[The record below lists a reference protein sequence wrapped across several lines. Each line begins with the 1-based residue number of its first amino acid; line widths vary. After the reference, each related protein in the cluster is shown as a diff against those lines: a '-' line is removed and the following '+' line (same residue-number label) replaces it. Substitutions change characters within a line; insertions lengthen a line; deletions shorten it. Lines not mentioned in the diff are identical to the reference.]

1 MTVILDRANGS
12 PINWG
17 RAVRFLKRWF
27 PSPLALIANRRH
39 PMNDTATAPS
49 SHDANCDTINTLLL
63 GELAAVE
70 TYDQA
75 MEKLEDQ
82 HILADLERFR
92 EEHARAVR
100 VLREQIVNHG
110 GEPVECTGPWGA
122 FAAVVAGTE
131 HIGSPATA
139 LLALRQGEE
148 HGINGC
154 EDALGNEAV
163 AFECKEAIR
172 TELLP
177 RLRGHVEELNR
188 LMGGMS

>member
-1 MTVILDRANGS
+1 
-12 PINWG
+12 
-17 RAVRFLKRWF
+17 
-27 PSPLALIANRRH
+27 
-39 PMNDTATAPS
+39 MNDTATAP
-49 SHDANCDTINTLLL
+49 DANSDALNTLLL

-82 HILADLERFR
+82 HVLGDLQRFR

-100 VLREQIVNHG
+100 VLSEQIVTRG
-110 GEPVECTGPWGA
+110 GQPAACTGPWGA
-122 FAAVVAGTE
+122 FAAVVAGTK
-131 HIGSPATA
+131 HVDGPATA

-148 HGINGC
+148 HGLNGC

-163 AFECKEAIR
+163 SLECKEAIR
-172 TELLP
+172 AELLP

-188 LMGGMS
+188 LMGGMT

>member
-1 MTVILDRANGS
+1 
-12 PINWG
+12 
-17 RAVRFLKRWF
+17 
-27 PSPLALIANRRH
+27 
-39 PMNDTATAPS
+39 MNDTATAPS

-122 FAAVVAGTE
+122 SRPRGRDRARRQPGHRAAWRCGKERNMASTAARTPSEMRPSPSSARKRFVRNS
-131 HIGSPATA
+131 SPACAATS
-139 LLALRQGEE
+139 R
-148 HGINGC
+148 N
-154 EDALGNEAV
+154 
-163 AFECKEAIR
+163 
-172 TELLP
+172 
-177 RLRGHVEELNR
+177 
-188 LMGGMS
+188 

>member
-1 MTVILDRANGS
+1 
-12 PINWG
+12 
-17 RAVRFLKRWF
+17 
-27 PSPLALIANRRH
+27 
-39 PMNDTATAPS
+39 MNDRLAAP
-49 SHDANCDTINTLLL
+49 DANCDTDTLNTLLL

-92 EEHARAVR
+92 EEHAQAVR
-100 VLREQIVNHG
+100 VLREQIANHG
-110 GEPVECTGPWGA
+110 GEPAECTGPWGA
-122 FAAVVAGTE
+122 FAAVVATMT
-131 HIGSPATA
+131 HDASPATA

-148 HGINGC
+148 HGINGY

-172 TELLP
+172 AELLP
-177 RLRGHVEELNR
+177 RLHGHVDELNR
-188 LMGGMS
+188 LVGGMT

>member
-1 MTVILDRANGS
+1 
-12 PINWG
+12 
-17 RAVRFLKRWF
+17 
-27 PSPLALIANRRH
+27 
-39 PMNDTATAPS
+39 
-49 SHDANCDTINTLLL
+49 
-63 GELAAVE
+63 
-70 TYDQA
+70 

-110 GEPVECTGPWGA
+110 GEPVECTGPWA
-122 FAAVVAGTE
+122 LFAAAS
-131 HIGSPATA
+131 SPGPSTSAA
-139 LLALRQGEE
+139 RPPRSSALRQGEE

-188 LMGGMS
+188 LMGGMT